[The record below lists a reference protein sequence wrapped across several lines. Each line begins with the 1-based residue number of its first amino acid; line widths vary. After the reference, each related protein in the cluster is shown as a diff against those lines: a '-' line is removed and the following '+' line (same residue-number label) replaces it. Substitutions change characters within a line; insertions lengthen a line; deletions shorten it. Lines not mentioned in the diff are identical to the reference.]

1 LDIEPHLAILLESP
15 LFENIRLSA
24 NGVCIKLITSSGTF
38 LNGIRQIIAVNLPL
52 GLLRHRRQWALLGLT
67 LSRTDLLM
75 CVPSVSRAPSYY
87 VCERS

>member
-1 LDIEPHLAILLESP
+1 MPLTTSLSTSPVSMISRRWLPP

-52 GLLRHRRQWALLGLT
+52 GLLRHRRQ
-67 LSRTDLLM
+67 
-75 CVPSVSRAPSYY
+75 
-87 VCERS
+87 